1 VFFFRRIAMRK
12 TKKHAV
18 YSIEEKNKIV
28 KRYLDGEIG
37 MADCVRKYDLANHSV
52 LLRWR
57 SSYLAYGTVVD
68 RRGRKQVGGKPK
80 GRPKKVDL
88 KSLSKEELIAIIEVY
103 DDIKKVMAYLRQ
115 PKKSITSSLS

>member
-1 VFFFRRIAMRK
+1 MRK
-12 TKKHAV
+12 TKKHKV
-18 YSIEEKNKIV
+18 YSIDEKNKIV

-37 MADCVRKYDLANHSV
+37 MADCVREYDIAHHSV

-57 SSYLAYGTVVD
+57 NSYLAYGTVVD
-68 RRGRKQVGGKPK
+68 RRGRNQPGGKRK

-88 KSLSKEELIAIIEVY
+88 NSLSKAELIAIIEVY

-115 PKKSITSSLS
+115 PKRSITSSLN

>member
-1 VFFFRRIAMRK
+1 MRK
-12 TKKHAV
+12 TKKHRV
-18 YSIEEKNKIV
+18 YSIDEKNKIV

-57 SSYLAYGTVVD
+57 DSYLTYGTVID
-68 RRGRKQVGGKPK
+68 RRGRKKVGGKPK

-88 KSLSKEELIAIIEVY
+88 NSLSKAELIAIIEVY

-115 PKKSITSSLS
+115 PKKSITSSLN

>member
-1 VFFFRRIAMRK
+1 MRK
-12 TKKHAV
+12 TKKHTV

-28 KRYLDGEIG
+28 REYLDGEIG
-37 MADCVRKYDLANHSV
+37 LSACIQKYDIAHRSV
-52 LLRWR
+52 LFKWR
-57 SSYLAYGTVVD
+57 TQYLEYGTVMD
-68 RRGRKQVGGKPK
+68 GRGKKKPGGKPK

-88 KSLSKEELIAIIEVY
+88 NSLSKEELISIIEVY